1 MSARHRLLVLA
12 LAAAAPMAGAFADEF
27 TDQFPIAACAF
38 ESQGNNAFFKLI
50 PNRQLYLSNLRCFG
64 AGECDELVELW
75 ITVLPETRDIRFT
88 HNGKRM
94 TVRTRV
100 VEEYETA
107 DGEVEEISHNYFAS
121 CKPMYDVYYF
131 GEDVWDGDGNKLPDA
146 WLAGRSGARPGIIMP
161 DRAFLLGSRYYQEIA
176 PNAQDR
182 GEHTSMG
189 FEVEVPA
196 GVFRNCVEITETSPL
211 EPGHESLK
219 TYCPNIGMVRDGE
232 LELIAVYSNAE
243 SPADDD

>member
-1 MSARHRLLVLA
+1 MSARHRLLILA
-12 LAAAAPMAGAFADEF
+12 LAAAVPMAGAFADEF
-27 TDQFPIAACAF
+27 TDQFPISACAF
-38 ESQGNNAFFKLI
+38 ESQGNNAFFRLI
-50 PNRQLYLSNLRCFG
+50 PNRQLYLSNVRCFG

-75 ITVLPETRDIRFT
+75 ITVLPETHDIRFS

-94 TVRTRV
+94 AVRTRV
-100 VEEYETA
+100 VEEYETT

-121 CKPMYDVYYF
+121 CKPMNDVYYF
-131 GEDVWDGDGNKLPDA
+131 GEDVWDGDGHKLPDA

-161 DRAFLLGSRYYQEIA
+161 DRAFLLGARYYQEIA

-189 FEVEVPA
+189 FDVEVPA

-219 TYCPNIGMVRDGE
+219 TYCPGVGMVRDGE